1 MLRRK
6 LVSICVVALILG
18 VTGLALSDKS
28 ADTKRKDYEF
38 RGHPITSTGLDHL
51 TKGQNYR
58 AARVSSY
65 DRRGGNNDFVSIDQG
80 QTQSLAELKGPGQI
94 THIWFAVKC
103 KDPQYLRRLILR
115 IYWDGAS
122 TPAVESPLGDFFGIG
137 HARAATYQCAFFST
151 SSHTP
156 HSLGACFAMNCW
168 VPMPFARSARIE
180 IVNDCETAVRN
191 FYYYIDYR
199 ILPTVPDDMRYFHA
213 QWRREHF
220 DGDGKNNYLV
230 LDTEGRGHFV
240 GCNLSVSN
248 WGDEW
253 WGEGDDMFFID
264 GEPFPPSL
272 HGTGHRSRSDL
283 WAPGVPPSLHGTG
296 TEDYFCHALGMQ
308 YEVSH
313 QYCGVS
319 LAVRPIP
326 QGDKRTHRGLFTC
339 YRLHVMDPV
348 PFAKSLIM
356 SIEHGHANFGSG
368 DWSSVAYWYLD
379 NPEHKQYAP
388 LPDRAGRDPLK
399 FLDP

>member
-18 VTGLALSDKS
+18 VTGLVVSVKS
-28 ADTKRKDYEF
+28 APT
-38 RGHPITSTGLDHL
+38 TNLDHL
-51 TKGQNYR
+51 TRGQNYR

-65 DRRGGNNDFVSIDQG
+65 DRRGGNMDLVPIDQG
-80 QTQSLAELKGPGQI
+80 QTQTLAELKGPGQI

-103 KDPQYLRRLILR
+103 EDPKHLRRLILR

-122 TPAVESPLGDFFGIG
+122 TPAVESPLGDFFGVG
-137 HARAATYQCAFFST
+137 HSRVATYQSAFFST
-151 SSHTP
+151 THTR
-156 HSLGACFAMNCW
+156 HSMGWGMAMNCW

-180 IVNDCETAVRN
+180 IVNDCETAVRD
-191 FYYYIDYR
+191 FYYHIDYR
-199 ILPTVPDDMRYFHA
+199 ILPKVPDDMRYFHA

-220 DGDGKNNYLV
+220 NGDGKNNYLV

-248 WGDEW
+248 LSDEW
-253 WGEGDDMFFID
+253 WGEGDGMFFID
-264 GEPFPPSL
+264 GEPS
-272 HGTGHRSRSDL
+272 
-283 WAPGVPPSLHGTG
+283 PSLHGTG
-296 TEDYFCHALGMQ
+296 TEDYFSQAWGMH
-308 YEVSH
+308 EVSH

-326 QGDKRTHRGLFTC
+326 RGAKNSHRGLFTC
-339 YRLHVMDPV
+339 YRQHVMDPV

-388 LPDRAGRDPLK
+388 LPDRAGRDPCPTDSACKALINK
-399 FLDP
+399 HPVVQ